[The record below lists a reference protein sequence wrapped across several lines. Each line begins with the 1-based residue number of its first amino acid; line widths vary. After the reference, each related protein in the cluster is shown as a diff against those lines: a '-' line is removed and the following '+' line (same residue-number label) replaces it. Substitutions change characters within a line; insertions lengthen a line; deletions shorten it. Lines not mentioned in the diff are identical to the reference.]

1 MLTNICCDTYC
12 YYTLIEN
19 AAVIITIGFLQH
31 VVDFNIGQP
40 LAQVLHDV
48 AQIGRH
54 DPTLSQLVKHP
65 WEQYFWYY
73 YYYVAVI

>member
-1 MLTNICCDTYC
+1 
-12 YYTLIEN
+12 
-19 AAVIITIGFLQH
+19 
-31 VVDFNIGQP
+31 
-40 LAQVLHDV
+40 VLHDV

-73 YYYVAVI
+73 YYYVTVL